1 MVRILFFLQTGFS
14 LWLVVDAIRR
24 GAAYYWYPIIMM
36 PFGEWVYFF
45 TIKIHDPEFNWARE
59 LYTKLTTK
67 RVTLDERRHRVEQS
81 PSFANK
87 VELAQALHDMGSYG
101 EAAEIFADAL
111 KMPVE
116 SREALYGLALAQ
128 SALGEYPQSIENFT
142 ELIELD
148 PSFRD
153 YAAYSD
159 LAHALVQ
166 DGRLDEALE
175 LLDGL
180 VIKSPRIAHRVIY
193 AHYLTIGDKR
203 DGAREQLEAG
213 MRELDRAPKY
223 VQRRNRS
230 WSRRAKQMLSQLS

>member
-1 MVRILFFLQTGFS
+1 MPRVLFFLQTAFS

-45 TIKIHDPEFNWARE
+45 TIKIHDPEFDWARE
-59 LYTKLTTK
+59 LYKKLTTK
-67 RVTLDERRHRVEQS
+67 KVTLEERRYRANQS

-87 VELAQALHDMGSYG
+87 VELGQALHDAGAHG
-101 EAAEIFADAL
+101 EAAEAFAEAL
-111 KMPVE
+111 EMHAE
-116 SREALYGLALAQ
+116 SREALYGLALAR
-128 SALGEYPQSIENFT
+128 SALGDYRQAIAHFSRV
-142 ELIELD
+142 IELD

-166 DGRLDEALE
+166 SGRLPEAHE

-180 VIKSPRIAHRVIY
+180 VTKSPRLAHRVLY
-193 AHYLTIGDKR
+193 AHYLIAGEKR
-203 DGAREQLEAG
+203 DEAREQLEAG
-213 MRELDRAPKY
+213 LREYDHAPKY
-223 VQRRNRS
+223 VKRKNRA
-230 WSRRAKQMLSQLS
+230 WAQRAKKMLKQV